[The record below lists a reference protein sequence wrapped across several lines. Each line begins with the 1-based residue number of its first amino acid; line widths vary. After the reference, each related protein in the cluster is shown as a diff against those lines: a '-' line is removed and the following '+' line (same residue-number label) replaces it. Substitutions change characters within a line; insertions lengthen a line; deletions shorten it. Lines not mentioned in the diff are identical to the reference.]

1 MKRAAALLALALA
14 VRAALAAD
22 MPAASVE
29 IVGAVPLAGLGIER
43 QLLPYPVQTAS
54 AADLRQADN
63 LTDYL
68 ARRLAG
74 VNVSEVSG
82 SPFQNDL
89 SFRGFR
95 ASPVLGTAQGIS
107 VYLDG
112 VRVNEAFG
120 DVVNWD
126 MIPEAALSNV
136 LMVPGSNPVY
146 GLNTLGGALALSTY
160 SGRSHPGVSLDAS
173 VSAAGRRRAD
183 LAAGRRGDDGWHS
196 FAAAT
201 LFDDQGWRD
210 HSGGRLGNLLAK
222 IGRDGDST
230 DWNLTLLAGRS
241 AVRGNGLLP
250 AYEGSL
256 YEKRREAVYT
266 HPDITRNRLA
276 QLMASVT
283 RHLDARADL
292 SATLYV
298 RNSRRDTVS
307 GDISAA
313 FADQVAECDEA
324 CDDTPVQAVLNS
336 TSTRQRGRGASIALS
351 IERGA
356 HHIDAGATVDRS
368 RVWYVQTARDAAFS
382 ADRGVSAL
390 ADAVPSTEAAVDGSS
405 FNAGVYVAD
414 TWTLSGATHLT
425 ASGRFSRARVE
436 NRLNER
442 PAERFTY
449 TSLNP
454 SLGIT
459 HRIGGLTL
467 FANAAQG
474 NRVPTVIELGCA
486 DRAEPCRLPVGLQA
500 DPFLEQVVARTMEAG
515 ARWHGGTVSLYRTV
529 NRNDILFVS
538 AGVSQQGYFTNVT
551 RTRHQGMDA
560 NLSWH
565 WDELALHGAYSY
577 LDAAYD
583 APADLFAGERSV
595 HIERGTRI
603 AGLPRHT
610 FKLGADWKAGQ
621 GWTLGADLRAL
632 SGITSQGNEDG
643 QVVNAGVGG
652 YALVDLRAA
661 WQAGGWELYA
671 RIGNLFGRRYET
683 FGAVARDMFPDGH
696 LATPSEGAAMVRF
709 VAPGAP
715 RSVLAGLRYRF

>member
-1 MKRAAALLALALA
+1 MKRGAALLALAA
-14 VRAALAAD
+14 RAALAD
-22 MPAASVE
+22 DLPAASVE
-29 IVGAVPLAGLGIER
+29 IVGAAPLAGLGIER

-54 AADLRQADN
+54 AADLREADN

-126 MIPEAALSNV
+126 MIPEAALANV

-146 GLNTLGGALALSTY
+146 GLNTLGGALALATH
-160 SGRSHPGVSLDAS
+160 SGRSHPGVSVDAS
-173 VSAAGRRRAD
+173 ISAAGRHRAD
-183 LAAGRRGDDGWHS
+183 LAGGGRGGDGWHS

-201 LFDDQGWRD
+201 LFDDRGWRD
-210 HSGGRLGNLLAK
+210 HSRGRLGNLLAK
-222 IGRDGDST
+222 VGRDGDST

-250 AYEGSL
+250 AHEGSL
-256 YEKRREAVYT
+256 YEQRREAVYT
-266 HPDITRNRLA
+266 YPDITRNRLA
-276 QLMASVT
+276 QAMASVT

-292 SATLYV
+292 AATLYV
-298 RNSRRDTVS
+298 RNSRRNTVS
-307 GDISAA
+307 GDVSAA
-313 FADQVAECDEA
+313 FADDVAACDEA
-324 CDDTPVQAVLNS
+324 CGDAPVQAVLNA

-356 HHIDAGATVDRS
+356 HHVDAGVTVDRS
-368 RVWYVQTARDAAFS
+368 RVWYVQTERDAAFS

-390 ADAVPSTEAAVDGSS
+390 ADALPSTQAAVDGSAL
-405 FNAGVYVAD
+405 NAGVYVAD
-414 TWTLSGATHLT
+414 TWTLSGATHMT

-436 NRLNER
+436 NRLNGR
-442 PAERFTY
+442 AAERFTY
-449 TSLNP
+449 NSLNP

-459 HRIGGLTL
+459 HRIGGDVTL

-500 DPFLEQVVARTMEAG
+500 DPFLEQVIARTIEAG
-515 ARWHGGTVSLYRTV
+515 ARWQGGTLSLYRTV

-538 AGVSQQGYFTNVT
+538 AGVSQQGYFTNVA

-560 NLSWH
+560 SLSWR
-565 WDELALHGAYSY
+565 WGELALHGAYSY

-610 FKLGADWKAGQ
+610 FKMGAGWKAGR
-621 GWTLGADLRAL
+621 GWTLGADVRAL
-632 SGITSQGNEDG
+632 SGLASQGNEDG
-643 QVVNAGVGG
+643 KVANAEVGG

-696 LATPSEGAAMVRF
+696 LVTPSEGAAIVRF

-715 RSVLAGLRYRF
+715 RSVLAGVRYRF